1 MHQSTGIQSA
11 IHCLAGIY
19 IYDYLPT
26 PQLRRQVNEKL
37 ALAESRLSRLLHKH
51 MTLDASRIS
60 EVITI
65 LILLSMQD
73 VSIRLLIFSFQIGF

>member
-1 MHQSTGIQSA
+1 MHQNSGIQAA

-37 ALAESRLSRLLHKH
+37 ALADRQLTHLLSKH
-51 MTLDASRIS
+51 TALDVNKIG

-73 VSIRLLIFSFQIGF
+73 VSLTRLAP